1 VAVLAIVTS
10 SPRDVEGG
18 HLVIARSLVQAA
30 REAGHDAHLVVTAD
44 YGFGRQ
50 TRSYIAN
57 FRCDV
62 TRAGGRAVDQV
73 ISLRYPS
80 YAVRHPRN
88 VCWLNHTMREYYD
101 GWPEFAASISARNR
115 MKERIRRVLTHA
127 ADRYFLKAHVTRLV
141 AQSRTIQRRIASD
154 FGVQAEVLLPPPP
167 QRAYRCDIY
176 GDEIFAV
183 SRLTPHKRIGL
194 LLRALAEPA
203 ARHVRAAIAG
213 EGASRGELEQL
224 AVSLGVA
231 RRVTF
236 LGRIDD
242 DAMLD
247 RLARCRAVCFTPLD
261 EDYGFVTVEA
271 FASRKAVVTC
281 RDSGGP
287 TELVSDNETGF
298 VCDPTPASVAAA
310 IGRLIEDRPLAERL
324 GASAGDRAAG
334 MTWEAAV
341 RRLVIA

>member
-1 VAVLAIVTS
+1 
-10 SPRDVEGG
+10 
-18 HLVIARSLVQAA
+18 
-30 REAGHDAHLVVTAD
+30 
-44 YGFGRQ
+44 
-50 TRSYIAN
+50 
-57 FRCDV
+57 
-62 TRAGGRAVDQV
+62 
-73 ISLRYPS
+73 
-80 YAVRHPRN
+80 
-88 VCWLNHTMREYYD
+88 MREYYD

-115 MKERIRRVLTHA
+115 VKERIRRVLTHA